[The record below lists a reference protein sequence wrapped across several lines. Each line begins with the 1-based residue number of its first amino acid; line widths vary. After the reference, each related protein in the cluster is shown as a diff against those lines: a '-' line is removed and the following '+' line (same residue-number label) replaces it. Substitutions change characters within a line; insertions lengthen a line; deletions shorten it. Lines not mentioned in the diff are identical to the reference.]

1 MVRWRG
7 DARFF
12 LVLASL
18 CCVVS
23 FSNGRVLP
31 NLPSSPSARVGELE
45 RDGFESS
52 AEFYRIVAEVP
63 STTKTDVE
71 GGKIQSKTRSSAS
84 EAQNCLLGLCK
95 IFRRNGDTDDQYW
108 QLSDP
113 SIPVIQGKKWTKT
126 FGKIAEW
133 VLHAIV
139 VVLVVGALSYLV
151 SCLCACCIG
160 LDLLAEIWRRLGGW
174 SAFDYFVNVAPSV
187 AEIDPEPLPLLR
199 SQVE

>member
-71 GGKIQSKTRSSAS
+71 VVHFTDSVILQHLFCVSDSLSSVFLGFPCTLPCEFQFENL
-84 EAQNCLLGLCK
+84 EA
-95 IFRRNGDTDDQYW
+95 I
-108 QLSDP
+108 
-113 SIPVIQGKKWTKT
+113 SI
-126 FGKIAEW
+126 
-133 VLHAIV
+133 
-139 VVLVVGALSYLV
+139 Y
-151 SCLCACCIG
+151 
-160 LDLLAEIWRRLGGW
+160 
-174 SAFDYFVNVAPSV
+174 
-187 AEIDPEPLPLLR
+187 
-199 SQVE
+199 